1 MSQTC
6 TVCRHAKRW
15 DIEKAIID
23 GESLRDIAR
32 HFRLS
37 KDAVARH
44 KARLPN
50 TLGEA
55 RADRPE
61 TALPT
66 RVAPPIWVETRAP
79 ALRCLLN

>member
-44 KARLPN
+44 NRTGHNRNRLAV
-50 TLGEA
+50 TA
-55 RADRPE
+55 RAPSD
-61 TALPT
+61 LG
-66 RVAPPIWVETRAP
+66 
-79 ALRCLLN
+79 